1 MAITGPRP
9 LPLLAAL
16 TAGALLL
23 AGCSSGTGSGD
34 GAAATAGAAGID
46 EKPVQGGALTY
57 ATDVEPISFDIHVS
71 QQDITGAIQRNV
83 FDSLVHQDDK
93 GEFQPWL
100 AKSWE
105 IAPDLKSYTFH
116 LREDVKFTDGTVFDA
131 EAVKANFDRIV
142 AKETKSQY
150 AASLLGPYTGTEVV
164 DAHTVKVN
172 FSEPFAPFLQA
183 ASTAYLG
190 FYSPKA
196 IKENGSKLGA
206 GGPADVGTG
215 PFVFTGYT
223 KGQSAVFTR
232 NPDYNWAPP
241 SANHQ
246 GPAYLEK
253 LTIRFLTED
262 SVRVGALSSG
272 QVQVAEPI
280 PPADVRTVQG
290 DPKLRTIATDA
301 PGANY
306 ALVLN
311 TTKAPLDDP
320 KVRKAVQRGIDLD
333 TDIQSVYFGVYKR
346 AWSPIAPS
354 TPFYDKS
361 LEKSWPYDKA
371 AAEKALDEAGWTA
384 RDGEGYRT
392 KDGKRLSLEWPLPP
406 AEFVREQRETLG
418 QAIQADLKKIGVE
431 VTRPRLDIGT
441 YIANVY
447 GGKEHI
453 ADYSW
458 ARFDPDVLRL
468 YFNSASKPSTG
479 GQNATFYED
488 AQLDEWTTKGKGT
501 FDKAVR
507 QDVYTKTQQRA
518 IELGLIVPLY
528 VRTAVVGTAA
538 KVRGLTADP
547 NTWLAFHGAWLAK

>member
-1 MAITGPRP
+1 M
-9 LPLLAAL
+9 
-16 TAGALLL
+16 
-23 AGCSSGTGSGD
+23 
-34 GAAATAGAAGID
+34 
-46 EKPVQGGALTY
+46 
-57 ATDVEPISFDIHVS
+57 
-71 QQDITGAIQRNV
+71 
-83 FDSLVHQDDK
+83 
-93 GEFQPWL
+93 
-100 AKSWE
+100 
-105 IAPDLKSYTFH
+105 
-116 LREDVKFTDGTVFDA
+116 
-131 EAVKANFDRIV
+131 
-142 AKETKSQY
+142 
-150 AASLLGPYTGTEVV
+150 V

-354 TPFYDKS
+354 TPYYDKS

-392 KDGKRLSLEWPLPP
+392 KDGKRLTAEQPYVQTFVSAQNHTFDVGVQDALKQVGIELKLVPLDSAGSIGRTGKGDYDVFAFAWQGSDPSLLGNLYHSKSQFGGGGANGSRVKDAEIDGWLDQAEATVDAAQRAELYRKVQRKIVDQAYSFP
-406 AEFVREQRETLG
+406 AYIATMDVARHGKVNGLLLDVDANTDFYG
-418 QAIQADLKKIGVE
+418 IGV
-431 VTRPRLDIGT
+431 
-441 YIANVY
+441 A
-447 GGKEHI
+447 
-453 ADYSW
+453 
-458 ARFDPDVLRL
+458 
-468 YFNSASKPSTG
+468 
-479 GQNATFYED
+479 
-488 AQLDEWTTKGKGT
+488 
-501 FDKAVR
+501 
-507 QDVYTKTQQRA
+507 
-518 IELGLIVPLY
+518 
-528 VRTAVVGTAA
+528 
-538 KVRGLTADP
+538 
-547 NTWLAFHGAWLAK
+547 

>member
-1 MAITGPRP
+1 MPITGPRP
-9 LPLLAAL
+9 FPLLAAL
-16 TAGALLL
+16 TAGMLLL
-23 AGCSSGTGSGD
+23 AGCSSGSGAGSGGP
-34 GAAATAGAAGID
+34 GAAQDGSAD
-46 EKPVQGGALTY
+46 KPVQGGALTY

-83 FDSLVHQDDK
+83 FDSLVHQDAS

-100 AKSWE
+100 AASWE
-105 IAPDLKSYTFH
+105 ITPDLKTYTFH
-116 LREDVKFTDGTVFDA
+116 LRDGVKFTDGTPFDA

-164 DAHTVKVN
+164 DTRTVKVS

-190 FYSPKA
+190 FYSPKT
-196 IKENGSKLGA
+196 IKENGPKLGA
-206 GGPADVGTG
+206 GGAADVGTG
-215 PFVFTGYT
+215 PFVFSSYT

-232 NPDYNWAPP
+232 NPDYNWAPS

-262 SVRVGALSSG
+262 SVRVGALNSG

-280 PPADVRTVQG
+280 PPTDVKTVQG
-290 DPKLRTIATDA
+290 DPKLRTVTTDA

-320 KVRKAVQRGIDLD
+320 QVRKAVQRGIDLD
-333 TDIQSVYFGVYKR
+333 TDIQSVYFGVFKR
-346 AWSPIAPS
+346 AWSPVSPT
-354 TPFYDKS
+354 TPYYNKA
-361 LEKSWPYDKA
+361 LEKSWPYDQA
-371 AAEKALDEAGWTA
+371 ASNKALDEAGWTA
-384 RDGEGYRT
+384 RDSEGYRT
-392 KDGKRLSLEWPLPP
+392 KDGKRLTLSWPLPP

-431 VTRPRLDIGT
+431 ITRPRLDIGT
-441 YIANVY
+441 YIGNVY

-468 YFNSASKPSTG
+468 YFHSASKPSTG
-479 GQNATFYED
+479 GQNATFYQD
-488 AQLDEWTTKGKGT
+488 AQLDEWTTTGKGT
-501 FDKAVR
+501 FDKTVR
-507 QDVYTKTQQRA
+507 QDVYGKTQQRA
-518 IELGLIVPLY
+518 IDLGLIVPLY
-528 VRTAVVGTAA
+528 VRTAVVGTSA
-538 KVRGLTADP
+538 KVRGLKADP
-547 NTWLAFHGAWLAK
+547 NTWLAFHGAWLAQ